1 MSVAPEPEGP
11 IVPQRAVLVLPSNGT
26 FDSRTYR
33 IARTLVE
40 RGHTVT
46 VLARLMGGAV
56 PEEVHPIGYR
66 IIRVPASSMDGLPFK
81 PVQRVGRVLIR
92 RAHAWRT
99 GTPYR
104 PPEPSPAVTPST
116 ATSTTPPPTPPSRG
130 AAPGAVAGPAD
141 EGEPRPAPRASWPR
155 RLVAW
160 TARRLA
166 IPLTLRSHVQNAR
179 AVAPAAD
186 LYHGMAYMGIPIALD
201 LAKRHRAGSVY
212 DARDIYMDAR
222 NLARMRGPAR
232 WLVAR
237 GERGWARRA
246 GRVVTVNRSYADVMA
261 GRWGVDPLVVMNCS
275 YRYTPAEPRERRF
288 HEALGLPRD
297 RRIVLY
303 HGGMFT
309 HRGVEELFEAIPAI
323 PEATLV
329 LMGYGALEGQFRA
342 RAEQEDLRD
351 RVRLLPAVPPD
362 ELLAWITGADVVA
375 MPIQPSTLNHRL
387 TTPNKLFEAMA
398 AGVPV
403 VASDL
408 PGMAAIV
415 SETGCGL
422 LVDPTDPA
430 AIAAATRR
438 LLDAPEAEREEM
450 RRRCLRAAH
459 AKYNWEQQVVGLLD
473 EYTRQTGKRW

>member
-1 MSVAPEPEGP
+1 MSATPPPADP
-11 IVPQRAVLVLPSNGT
+11 IVPQRAVLVLPSNGS

-56 PEEVHPIGYR
+56 PEEVHPLGYR

-81 PVQRVGRVLIR
+81 PVLHVGRVIIR
-92 RAHAWRT
+92 RVHAWRT

-104 PPEPSPAVTPST
+104 PPEAPTAFTPGRAPSPPASPS
-116 ATSTTPPPTPPSRG
+116 SG
-130 AAPGAVAGPAD
+130 AAPAPTAGSPA
-141 EGEPRPAPRASWPR
+141 EGGSRPAPRASWPR
-155 RLVAW
+155 RLAASSV
-160 TARRLA
+160 RRLA
-166 IPLTLRSHVQNAR
+166 IPLTLRSHVRNAR
-179 AVAPAAD
+179 AIAPAAD
-186 LYHGMAYMGIPIALD
+186 MYHGMAYMGIPIALD
-201 LAKRHRAGSVY
+201 LAKSHRAGSIY

-237 GERGWARRA
+237 GERGWAHRA

-261 GRWGVDPLVVMNCS
+261 RRWGVDPLVVMNCS

-288 HEALGLPRD
+288 HEALDLPPD

-303 HGGMFT
+303 HGGLFP
-309 HRGVEELFEAIPAI
+309 HRGVEELLQAIPAI

-329 LMGYGALEGQFRA
+329 LMGYGVLEPQFRA

-351 RVRLLPAVPPD
+351 RVRMLPAVPPD

-415 SETGCGL
+415 NETGCGI
-422 LVDPTDPA
+422 LVDPADPA
-430 AIAAATRR
+430 AIAEATRR

-459 AKYNWEQQVVGLLD
+459 ASYNWEQQVVGLLD